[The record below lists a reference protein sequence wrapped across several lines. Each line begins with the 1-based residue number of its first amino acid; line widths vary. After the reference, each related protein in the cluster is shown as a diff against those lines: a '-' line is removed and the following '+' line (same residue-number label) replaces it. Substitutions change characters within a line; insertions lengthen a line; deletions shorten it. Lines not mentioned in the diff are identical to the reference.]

1 MEKELKD
8 GPGADRV
15 WYQNKEKKKKTEDAN
30 AKPKVSKIK
39 QKRKAAKDE
48 APTASKEA
56 DFFAREAK
64 RNRKLKKIRAYGE
77 DDNDRQGRKRPQ
89 NFQNK
94 NKKKQRL

>member
-8 GPGADRV
+8 GPGADRT
-15 WYQNKEKKKKTEDAN
+15 WYQTKEKKKKVEDAK

-64 RNRKLKKIRAYGE
+64 RNRKLKKIRAYDE
-77 DDNDRQGRKRPQ
+77 DDRQGQKRPQ

-94 NKKKQRL
+94 KKKRQRL